1 MGHHSAET
9 VVHTRFSRSPTIF
22 LLNLSEVGLVL
33 MKKILMGH
41 RPGKTVAHERQDSF
55 PEAAVTSFWLMQYIH
70 SGIKSKESQNTPNF
84 FIFCLA
90 SQFGGLEIICQLHNI
105 HSGVPE

>member
-1 MGHHSAET
+1 MNQLAN
-9 VVHTRFSRSPTIF
+9 FS
-22 LLNLSEVGLVL
+22 
-33 MKKILMGH
+33 
-41 RPGKTVAHERQDSF
+41 GKTVEHERQDSF
-55 PEAAVTSFWLMQYIH
+55 PDSSEAAVTSFWLMQYIH

-105 HSGVPE
+105 HSGIPEKTRHLVSVSE